1 MLAGHVKKSKERI
14 QKFKETGDSL
24 YIYQNEPDK
33 ASFQHDMAH
42 GDLKY
47 LTKKTAS
54 VKLLRDKKFDIA
66 KNPKYYRY
74 QKVLASMIHKFF
86 DEKILAAVLKMRIC
100 QTSN

>member
-33 ASFQHDMAH
+33 ASFQHDMAR

-74 QKVLASMIHKFF
+74 QKILASMIHKFF

-100 QTSN
+100 LTNN

>member
-14 QKFKETGDSL
+14 QKFQKTEDSL

-42 GDLKY
+42 GDFKY

-54 VKLLRDKKFDIA
+54 VKLLRDKVFDIA
-66 KNPKYYRY
+66 KIIR
-74 QKVLASMIHKFF
+74 KFF
-86 DEKILAAVLKMRIC
+86 DEKIVAAVLKMRIC